1 MSLCSTPTVLTRRQL
16 LALGGSAAVAS
27 LLGTRAW
34 GDDPAAVDAAFRW
47 DRSLVVIELRGGND
61 ALNMVIPYADDAYP
75 RLRPTIHLPGDQ
87 LLALDDAFAFHPGM
101 AALKDSWQ
109 SGDLGIAHGLG
120 YDHPNRSHFRGIDI
134 WNSASRAD
142 ETLSDGWVARILAKV
157 PDAPPHRLA
166 DGIILGFGSTVA
178 YGGFGPLYGQMLRTI
193 IMDSPAQYIAEA
205 SALHAG
211 NGAAHASS
219 PASLSSAATNPAL
232 AHILKVERDIT
243 HSGARMAALI
253 NATPPPAAPFPATP
267 FGTSLKHVAHLISA
281 GATVPFYKITLD
293 GFDTHA
299 NQRER
304 QDALLTELSQGLAA
318 FRAAL
323 IAAMAWNRTLVMTYS
338 EFGRR
343 VAENGSAGTDHGTAA
358 AHLLLGGLV
367 KGGHLT
373 TPPSLRHLDD
383 GDLIATTDFKTLY
396 ATCAAEWWGWPEAFV
411 SDGVLPGLGCIKK
424 LPH

>member
-1 MSLCSTPTVLTRRQL
+1 MTIPSHPTLLTRRQL
-16 LALGGSAAVAS
+16 LALGGSAALAS
-27 LLGTRAW
+27 LLGSRAW
-34 GDDPAAVDAAFRW
+34 GDDPAAADAAFRW

-61 ALNMVIPYADDAYP
+61 ALNMVIPYADDGYK
-75 RLRPTIHLPGDQ
+75 RLRPMIHVPEDQ
-87 LLALDDAFAFHPGM
+87 LLALDDAIAFHPSM
-101 AALKDSWQ
+101 AALRDSWQ
-109 SGDLGIAHGLG
+109 AGDLGIAHGVG

-142 ETLSDGWVARILAKV
+142 ETLGDGWVARILAKV
-157 PDAPPHRLA
+157 PDPPPHRLA

-178 YGGFGPLYGQMLRTI
+178 YGGFGPLFGQTLRTI
-193 IMDSPAQYIAEA
+193 IMDSPQQYISEA
-205 SALHAG
+205 GALHA
-211 NGAAHASS
+211 ASGPKPQS
-219 PASLSSAATNPAL
+219 PNPAL

-243 HSGARMAALI
+243 HSGARMAGLI
-253 NATPPPAAPFPATP
+253 AATPPPTVAFPATS
-267 FGTSLKHVAHLISA
+267 FGTSLKYVAQLISA

-304 QDALLTELSQGLAA
+304 QDGLLTELSQGLAA

-323 IAAMAWNRTLVMTYS
+323 LSAKAWDRTLVMTYS

-343 VAENGSAGTDHGTAA
+343 VAENGSGGTDHGTAA

-367 KGGHLT
+367 KGGHLS
-373 TPPSLRHLDD
+373 TPPSLTHLDD
-383 GDLIATTDFKTLY
+383 GDLVATTDFKTLY

-424 LPH
+424 LTH